1 MRWRVATA
9 LALIL
14 CAGAALVAQQDS
26 DRPASARLLGVGSI
40 PFFERPQRGTS
51 TYWEEPESAES
62 RAWAHLLRK
71 LTPDDSAPR
80 GRTGGAGG
88 GSQWHFLRLP
98 GQPFDVGFRPR
109 NVSEDSA
116 DNSTDSADNSTDANV
131 TTASE
136 DVSGANAT
144 AANSSGSNV
153 AAPDAI
159 HGHRGLDLAALIR
172 DGERRERVEN
182 IDTEG
187 RVVSGASRAWAKLLG
202 HLRGT
207 LNLTTHPWTQLDAPF
222 KLGAGQ
228 NDSIMRAAAQ
238 PFPSDGAA
246 PDPACQCQ
254 PGQRITG
261 PTCGGGGDSPW
272 RVYGFYFLYDTE
284 GRSTYTPTRDAFIY
298 FPLTFCE

>member
-14 CAGAALVAQQDS
+14 CAGAAIVAQQDS

-116 DNSTDSADNSTDANV
+116 DNSTDSAEV
-131 TTASE
+131 
-136 DVSGANAT
+136 VVVGFYY
-144 AANSSGSNV
+144 
-153 AAPDAI
+153 I
-159 HGHRGLDLAALIR
+159 HPKAHKVGQPLCD
-172 DGERRERVEN
+172 
-182 IDTEG
+182 
-187 RVVSGASRAWAKLLG
+187 SLG
-202 HLRGT
+202 HCPRAMPPPYWVLR
-207 LNLTTHPWTQLDAPF
+207 
-222 KLGAGQ
+222 
-228 NDSIMRAAAQ
+228 I
-238 PFPSDGAA
+238 
-246 PDPACQCQ
+246 
-254 PGQRITG
+254 
-261 PTCGGGGDSPW
+261 PW
-272 RVYGFYFLYDTE
+272 RPVSRY
-284 GRSTYTPTRDAFIY
+284 
-298 FPLTFCE
+298 